1 MKLKDIVTVIGY
13 HRIYRSYF
21 SGRKPI
27 IFLLV
32 IFAMSIL
39 SFECF
44 GQQHW
49 QSPEVVKRELK
60 TKFRIAQ
67 RFEAQGQI
75 DQALEIY
82 KYLVDKDPLNYSY
95 YQRYTYHL
103 FSLKNYAELQRVIQQ
118 HLQYNPNAEGA
129 IVDLG
134 KLYFSRGDTTLAD
147 EYWQSELRRLKYS
160 RSFFRTLYNGLISL
174 REFERADKLIKQARD
189 YYGKADLF
197 ALEVAN
203 IQMMRGNYLESA
215 REYLIWGR
223 NNTGNYRQISSR
235 ILRFPTDSSLYAELD
250 SLIQQELNREN
261 APRETHKLRAD
272 IMFKFHHYTAAV
284 NEIMLF
290 ESLNQYKG
298 DEILDLAMN
307 LAKEGEYRLAEE
319 TYTRIIANNQ
329 FRNILPN
336 ALLGLADAFEKE
348 MFAERE
354 LSPFDY
360 FYKGN
365 FFFTSDY
372 ITGIDVEE
380 HQIKKAFAIYDS
392 VITNL
397 PRTLFTAQALYRL
410 AELRYRV
417 LQDFDGAGKLYQAA
431 IQNGSDWEI
440 CSRCIL
446 RLVDLMIAK
455 GESAG
460 AIQYIKETL
469 PAYSGSPVEKALTV
483 RLMLAEFYS
492 GEIDSVVSR
501 KNDLLGLLGI
511 NDPLFNDVIEFT
523 GFIEKYQ
530 SGGGVSSPEALN
542 DFIKSEQ
549 YLRQNKLSE
558 AKEVLNYI
566 LINYPSENIS
576 IPVRFRLIQIDL
588 FFRQFEQ
595 AEQNLDQLLIA
606 ENVYADGALFMM
618 GEIAQ
623 FRDANPEYAAKWYEI
638 ILQRYPNSLYTD
650 TVRKRLRNLQ
660 NAQLLRNNL

>member
-1 MKLKDIVTVIGY
+1 
-13 HRIYRSYF
+13 
-21 SGRKPI
+21 
-27 IFLLV
+27 
-32 IFAMSIL
+32 
-39 SFECF
+39 
-44 GQQHW
+44 
-49 QSPEVVKRELK
+49 
-60 TKFRIAQ
+60 
-67 RFEAQGQI
+67 
-75 DQALEIY
+75 
-82 KYLVDKDPLNYSY
+82 
-95 YQRYTYHL
+95 
-103 FSLKNYAELQRVIQQ
+103 
-118 HLQYNPNAEGA
+118 
-129 IVDLG
+129 
-134 KLYFSRGDTTLAD
+134 
-147 EYWQSELRRLKYS
+147 
-160 RSFFRTLYNGLISL
+160 
-174 REFERADKLIKQARD
+174 
-189 YYGKADLF
+189 
-197 ALEVAN
+197 
-203 IQMMRGNYLESA
+203 
-215 REYLIWGR
+215 
-223 NNTGNYRQISSR
+223 
-235 ILRFPTDSSLYAELD
+235 
-250 SLIQQELNREN
+250 
-261 APRETHKLRAD
+261 
-272 IMFKFHHYTAAV
+272 
-284 NEIMLF
+284 
-290 ESLNQYKG
+290 
-298 DEILDLAMN
+298 
-307 LAKEGEYRLAEE
+307 
-319 TYTRIIANNQ
+319 
-329 FRNILPN
+329 
-336 ALLGLADAFEKE
+336 
-348 MFAERE
+348 
-354 LSPFDY
+354 
-360 FYKGN
+360 
-365 FFFTSDY
+365 
-372 ITGIDVEE
+372 
-380 HQIKKAFAIYDS
+380 
-392 VITNL
+392 
-397 PRTLFTAQALYRL
+397 
-410 AELRYRV
+410 
-417 LQDFDGAGKLYQAA
+417 
-431 IQNGSDWEI
+431 
-440 CSRCIL
+440 
-446 RLVDLMIAK
+446 MIAK